1 MEQFENYLSP
11 FSWRY
16 GSEEMRAV
24 WSEAHKLRTWRR
36 LWVALAQVE
45 HEAGMVSGEQLTA
58 LRQYQDQIDMART
71 HAIEAE
77 IHHDVMAE
85 IRCFGEQAP
94 SGAAILH
101 LGATSSDIKDNALV
115 LTQREALG
123 ILKAKLLHLLGVL
136 ADQMEKW
143 ADLPEVGFTHL
154 QPAEPTTLGYRLA
167 VYAQDLLTDWE
178 QLGAVQQGLKGKGF
192 KGAVGTGAS
201 FIAVLGEEWVEVF
214 DRRLGELLGMGFFPV
229 TTQTYPRKQDY
240 TLLSALAGLGASL
253 HKFAFDLRILQSPV
267 ILEVSE
273 PFGKQQIGS
282 SAMPF
287 KKNPINA
294 EKIDSLARL
303 LAQYP
308 RVAWDNA
315 ALSLL
320 ERTLDDSA
328 NMRSVL
334 PEAFLISDEL
344 LDTAIKLVAG
354 LAVHE
359 EQIARNF
366 ARFAPFAS
374 VEAVLMA
381 IARKGGN
388 RQVFHEVLRAHSLR
402 AWDVMLTGQENP
414 LQKWICEDGQ
424 VLRYLTPAELADLF
438 EPSTYLGWAPQRARG
453 MASHIK
459 EILRGQA

>member
-1 MEQFENYLSP
+1 MEAFENYLSP

-16 GSEEMRAV
+16 GSDAMREL

-45 HEAGMVSGEQLTA
+45 HEIGMVSAEQLEA
-58 LRQYQDQIDMART
+58 LRQHQDDIDIRRT
-71 HAIEAE
+71 HEIEAE

-94 SGAAILH
+94 AGAGVLH

-115 LTQREALG
+115 MLQIKALDL
-123 ILKAKLLHLLGVL
+123 LKDKLLCLLGVL
-136 ADQMEKW
+136 AGQIEAW

-167 VYAQDLLTDWE
+167 VYAQDLMMDWE
-178 QLGAVQQGLKGKGF
+178 QLCTVQAGLKGKGF

-201 FIAVLGEEWVEVF
+201 FIEVLGEENVELF
-214 DRRLGELLGMGFFPV
+214 DRRLAELLGFSFFPV
-229 TTQTYPRKQDY
+229 TTQTYTRKQDY
-240 TLLSALAGLGASL
+240 ILLSALAGLGASL
-253 HKFAFDLRILQSPV
+253 HKLAFDLRILQSPV
-267 ILEVSE
+267 IFDLSE
-273 PFGKQQIGS
+273 PFGKKQVGS

-294 EKIDSLARL
+294 EKMDSLARL

-315 ALSLL
+315 ALALL

-334 PEAFLISDEL
+334 PEAFLVSDEL
-344 LDTAIKLVAG
+344 LETAIRIVEGLV
-354 LAVHE
+354 VHE
-359 EQIARNF
+359 EQIGRNF

-374 VEAVLMA
+374 VEKVLMA
-381 IARKGGN
+381 IAKKGGD
-388 RQVFHEVLRAHSLR
+388 RQVFHEVLREHSLR
-402 AWDVMLTGQENP
+402 AWDTMLAEGENL
-414 LQKWICEDGQ
+414 LQVWISADPQ
-424 VLRYLTPAELADLF
+424 VQAYLTAEELAGLF
-438 EPSTYLGWAPQRARG
+438 DPSTYLGWAPQRARQ
-453 MASHIK
+453 MAAEIK
-459 EILRGQA
+459 KIVNA

>member
-1 MEQFENYLSP
+1 MEAFEHYLSP

-16 GSEEMRAV
+16 GSETMREL

-45 HEAGMVSGEQLTA
+45 HEIGMVTAAQLEA
-58 LRQYQDQIDMART
+58 LREHQDDIAIQRT
-71 HAIEAE
+71 HEIEAE

-85 IRCFGEQAP
+85 IKCFGEQAP
-94 SGAAILH
+94 AGAGIIH
-101 LGATSSDIKDNALV
+101 LGATSSDVKDNGLV
-115 LTQREALG
+115 MVQLEALDV
-123 ILKAKLLHLLGVL
+123 LKGKMLELLHAL
-136 ADQMEKW
+136 AEQIELW
-143 ADLPEVGFTHL
+143 ADLPVVGFTHL

-167 VYAQDLLTDWE
+167 VYAQDLMMDWE
-178 QLGAVQQGLKGKGF
+178 QLCAVQAGLKGKGF

-201 FIAVLGEEWVEVF
+201 FIEVLGEENVENF
-214 DRRLGELLGMGFFPV
+214 DRRLADLLGFSFFPI

-240 TLLSALAGLGASL
+240 TVLSVLAGLGASL
-253 HKFAFDLRILQSPV
+253 HKMAFDVRILQSPV
-267 ILEVSE
+267 IYDLSE
-273 PFGKQQIGS
+273 PFGSKQIGS

-294 EKIDSLARL
+294 EKMDSLARM

-328 NMRSVL
+328 NMRTAM

-344 LDTAIKLVAG
+344 LSTAIKIISELV
-354 LAVHE
+354 VHE
-359 EQIARNF
+359 DQIGRNF

-374 VEAVLMA
+374 VEKVLMA
-381 IARKGGN
+381 IAKKGGD
-388 RQVFHEVLRAHSLR
+388 RQEFHEVLRAHSLR
-402 AWDVMLTGQENP
+402 AWDRMLAGETNP
-414 LQKWICEDGQ
+414 LQEWISGDERVKEFLSSD
-424 VLRYLTPAELADLF
+424 ELAEVFD
-438 EPSTYLGWAPQRARG
+438 PSTYLGWAPQRARQ
-453 MASHIK
+453 MAA
-459 EILRGQA
+459 EIRGIVGKQS